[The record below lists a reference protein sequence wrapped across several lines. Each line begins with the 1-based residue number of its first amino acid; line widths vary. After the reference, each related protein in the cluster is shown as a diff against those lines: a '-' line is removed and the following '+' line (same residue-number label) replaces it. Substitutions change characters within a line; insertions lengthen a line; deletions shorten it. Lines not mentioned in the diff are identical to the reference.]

1 MLKFALLKNRNAT
14 HLLSNIRSNNVFL
27 IQSHI
32 SSGATLKASNTVSSS
47 IISNFKHIRFSST
60 ITSSDSKEDKPVN
73 ADIDTE
79 LKLEI
84 IDKAESK
91 GEENGDSISNS
102 NEILKTKE
110 SNKLQEDDVN
120 EEEEIFPWM
129 SNTNVRKNDTS
140 FQDTV
145 VDDTLD
151 VNASD
156 VVILGQI
163 RSDDLIKGRNKRR
176 RDHIRNNTNKFFNV
190 FDFQRDVNDLMVF
203 KKNDDDDTSLYTRI
217 DIMKPTDKVISIK
230 RYDQLYHDL
239 DTSFKLS
246 QLKNYAKY
254 KNISSIKKST
264 KKRKVLTILIEEYW
278 GVNKSSELVTPEE
291 ELIVEDTIQLRNA
304 REMFLLLSNRG
315 YLMHLWSRLGA
326 NLYLLP
332 NDGELIVRGIK
343 SIVSFVQTSWNK
355 LLNGTKSS
363 RLDLTDLSEFYHNE
377 LHKDIPISVLQSNS
391 NVFFDKMTETDELYL
406 VSSFNIEN
414 IFLCK
419 GAILVA
425 TDYSPASTQRI
436 QYEFI
441 NNSNNNNNN
450 NNNNS
455 NSKNNHK
462 VIEKQIIDNSLPW
475 YVSSQPVYRYKQSK
489 ERISQIP
496 LISTSLTEENEIDEE
511 VKKVYTEVQYLD
523 KEFKVSDGKFQ
534 FNFIKDNN
542 RNDEALEEE
551 NDEDIENF
559 NNREFESN
567 FELELDPQI
576 DIDNATENL
585 HELSEGNIINNDNN
599 NNKDKDNV
607 ENFTKL
613 IKYEDMFTKL
623 NEFNN
628 DKLININP
636 RDKWLPQNVTVNFG
650 KVLFEKSEKQKQQP
664 QQQQDNQDSQVN
676 NDDRISYFHSN
687 LPEVNSK
694 ISELPLLNKEAH
706 LFGSSGGIINQ
717 CLYFLQIR
725 LTPDAY
731 SKFDNFLN
739 YPNIEIWI
747 EMDKK
752 KNDLR
757 IVENGSSIYV
767 LERETSLIYPIPSME
782 YDMKFQSSYN
792 SLLNH
797 DVSEN
802 QNDNQNDNKGK
813 NKEKTKLSINN
824 QVALNNL
831 IKKCETL
838 RINFN
843 EFGSLQKFLH
853 SIKTKVNVNTKDETI
868 PYLITNVNLRRSI
881 DIDFDGEDIIYEV
894 VTDHNNNK
902 RYEVTLACT
911 NETNENGEI
920 PIEGFK
926 KFVDNSFK
934 FLKFIN

>member
-1 MLKFALLKNRNAT
+1 MLKFAILRNRNAT
-14 HLLSNIRSNNVFL
+14 HLLSNIRSNNGVLFQGY
-27 IQSHI
+27 IN
-32 SSGATLKASNTVSSS
+32 SSTSLKMSNTVSSS
-47 IISNFKHIRFSST
+47 IISNFKNVRFSST
-60 ITSSDSKEDKPVN
+60 MISSDSKDGKTVN
-73 ADIDTE
+73 ADIDNE
-79 LKLEI
+79 PKIEI
-84 IDKAESK
+84 IDKDESEVSESSNSFAKIDEIPEVNDTMKQQQNEVNVEEK
-91 GEENGDSISNS
+91 GE
-102 NEILKTKE
+102 
-110 SNKLQEDDVN
+110 

-129 SNTNVRKNDTS
+129 SKTNNVHKNDTS
-140 FQDTV
+140 FPEAV

-203 KKNDDDDTSLYTRI
+203 KKNVDDDTSLYTRI
-217 DIMKPTDKVISIK
+217 DIMKPSDKIISIK

-264 KKRKVLTILIEEYW
+264 KKRKVLTILIEDYW
-278 GVNKSSELVTPEE
+278 GIKKSSELVTPEE
-291 ELIVEDTIQLRNA
+291 ELIVEDTIQLRNS

-363 RLDLTDLSEFYHNE
+363 RLDLTELSEFYQNE
-377 LHKDIPISVLQSNS
+377 LHKDIPISILQSNS
-391 NVFFDKMTETDELYL
+391 NVFFDKMTETDKLYL

-441 NNSNNNNNN
+441 NNSSNDNKSNNNNNN
-450 NNNNS
+450 D
-455 NSKNNHK
+455 HK
-462 VIEKQIIDNSLPW
+462 VIEKQIFDNSLPW
-475 YVSSQPVYRYKQSK
+475 YVSSQPVYRYKQTK
-489 ERISQIP
+489 ERVSQIP
-496 LISTSLTEENEIDEE
+496 LISTNLTQETEIDEE
-511 VKKVYTEVQYLD
+511 VKKLYNEVQYLD

-534 FNFIKDNN
+534 FNFIENN
-542 RNDEALEEE
+542 TNNSLEEDDDH
-551 NDEDIENF
+551 NIKIF
-559 NNREFESN
+559 NNKEF
-567 FELELDPQI
+567 ELDPQI

-585 HELSEGNIINNDNN
+585 QELSEDIGKIN
-599 NNKDKDNV
+599 KKDNV

-613 IKYEDMFTKL
+613 INYQDMFNKL

-628 DKLININP
+628 DKLININCK
-636 RDKWLPQNVTVNFG
+636 DKWLPQNVTVNFG
-650 KVLFEKSEKQKQQP
+650 KVLFEKSEKDEKEIKE
-664 QQQQDNQDSQVN
+664 NKIN
-676 NDDRISYFHSN
+676 NDNRISYFHSN
-687 LPEVNSK
+687 LPEINNK

-717 CLYFLQIR
+717 CLYYLQIR

-731 SKFDNFLN
+731 SKFNNFLN

-752 KNDLR
+752 GNHLR
-757 IVENGSSIYV
+757 IIENGSSVYV

-797 DVSEN
+797 DLIEN
-802 QNDNQNDNKGK
+802 ENENVNVNDKDKDKIKK
-813 NKEKTKLSINN
+813 NEKTKISVNN
-824 QVALNNL
+824 QLALNNL
-831 IKKCETL
+831 IKKCESL

-853 SIKTKVNVNTKDETI
+853 SIKTKVNVNIKDENI
-868 PYLITNVNLRRSI
+868 PYLLTNVNIRRSI